1 MKKLMLA
8 AALVAALSP
17 AAAFAQSGDK
27 AGHYTID
34 LRTEGEQVTGM
45 HPNDTAN
52 RNTDPAA
59 IQRTIAANP
68 GLAEKLASEGV
79 DTRAIGNLSVEPS
92 GRVIVY
98 MH

>member
-17 AAAFAQSGDK
+17 AAAFAQSAK
-27 AGHYTID
+27 SYTID
-34 LRTEGEQVTGM
+34 LRTQGEQIGGM
-45 HPNDTAN
+45 GENATTN

-68 GLAEKLASEGV
+68 GLAEKLAEEGIKTSEI
-79 DTRAIGNLSVEPS
+79 ANLSVQPD
-92 GRVIVY
+92 GKVIVY
-98 MH
+98 RL